1 MHEFGKRSVPVAG
14 KPLSPEELARW
25 RIHAREV
32 FSRMEPSAVAAAA
45 AADAAMANTPERRHA
60 DRHRTLINAHVVF
73 NDMMSTFDCTVRDL
87 SATGAHLKLHA
98 PVEIP
103 KAFFLRLSD
112 GSIHLCK
119 VVRRNALELGV
130 EFVEEEPSK

>member
-1 MHEFGKRSVPVAG
+1 MHEFGKRSVPVAS

-32 FSRMEPSAVAAAA
+32 FSHEAPDAAAA
-45 AADAAMANTPERRHA
+45 HTVPAQPEHAADAQHRRHA
-60 DRHRTLINAHVVF
+60 DRHKTLIKAQIVF

-87 SATGAHLKLHA
+87 SATGAHLKLNA

-103 KAFFLRLSD
+103 QSFLLRLGD
-112 GSIHLCK
+112 GDVHKCK
-119 VVRRNALELGV
+119 VRRRNALELGV
-130 EFVEEEPSK
+130 EFLD